1 MLEMGEIHRRIRKER
16 NVGREK
22 GKRERRDEGRERRKE
37 EGRNKTIMLNAS
49 MFGRLSERAKV
60 KGDENNKD
68 LRPGDV
74 KSESK
79 VLASYG
85 GQFGHP

>member
-1 MLEMGEIHRRIRKER
+1 
-16 NVGREK
+16 
-22 GKRERRDEGRERRKE
+22 
-37 EGRNKTIMLNAS
+37 MLNAS

-85 GQFGHP
+85 GQFVWPSVVDVVSGYGGKLVLYDTKIETGRIKEMWERSQA